1 MRKLLIAT
9 HNKGK
14 FPEIV
19 KELEGISYEIINLNS
34 VDVLPEGEEVEEPAM
49 TFEGNAIIKA
59 MTIGKWTNMLT
70 LAEDAGLEVDA
81 LNGRPGVRT
90 ARYALGTDED
100 KYNKLLEEL
109 KNVPKEKRNARFKAI
124 IAIYDPINDKI
135 RTCEGVYEGLISSQ
149 PKGKNGFG
157 FDPIFFNIEL
167 NKTNAEM
174 TIEEKNS
181 VSHRG
186 KALRLARDILIKE
199 FSK

>member
-59 MTIGKWTNMLT
+59 MTIGRWTNMLT